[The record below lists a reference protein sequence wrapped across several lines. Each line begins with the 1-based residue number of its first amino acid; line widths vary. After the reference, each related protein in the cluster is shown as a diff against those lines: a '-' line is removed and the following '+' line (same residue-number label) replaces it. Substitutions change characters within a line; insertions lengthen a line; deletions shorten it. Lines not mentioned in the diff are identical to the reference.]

1 MAETL
6 GNKRLRVLFVTPS
19 FPDPPDSGGKI
30 RTAKLLQQLRDN
42 MVIVLVSP
50 LPPGNHGRAA
60 QVAQRFCAEFHPVP
74 DNSPR
79 RRGWRFYARVLSR
92 LPARYPVAVL
102 NDYSSQLAAT
112 VRRLLASRPLDLAVC
127 DYLQT
132 SLNLEAVHGRLP
144 TLLFQHNV
152 ESVIWKRHASTCAH
166 PLLRSFWRLQSRK
179 MERFEREACRRFDGV
194 VAVSDLDRETFERF
208 GARRVFTIPPAVDT
222 DYFRPADEPPLP
234 DSIVFAGAM
243 DWLPNEDAVVFFV
256 EHALPLITARR
267 PAVRFTVVGRNP
279 SPRLLR
285 RLRNR
290 DNVTITGPVSD
301 VRPHVRRQAVCV
313 VPLRIGGGTRIKIFE
328 AMAMGKAIVSTSVG
342 VEGLPVSHGKH
353 LLIADTPT
361 EFADAVVA
369 LLQDPALRARLEHSA
384 RALVAEGYSWS
395 RAAAAFQ
402 AACEA
407 VAGWPSC

>member
-30 RTAKLLQQLRDN
+30 RTAKLLQQLRDH

-60 QVAQRFCAEFHPVP
+60 QVAQRLCAEFHPVP

-194 VAVSDLDRETFERF
+194 VAVSDLDRKTFERF
-208 GARRVFTIPPAVDT
+208 GARKVFTIPPAVDT
-222 DYFRPADEPPLP
+222 DYFRPPEAPPLP
-234 DSIVFAGAM
+234 DTVVFAGAM
-243 DWLPNEDAVVFFV
+243 DWLPNEDAVLFFA
-256 EHALPLITARR
+256 EHVLPLISAQR
-267 PAVRFTVVGRNP
+267 PAVRFTVAGRNP
-279 SPRLLR
+279 STRLLR
-285 RLRNR
+285 RLRHCHG
-290 DNVTITGPVSD
+290 VTVIGSVD
-301 VRPHVRRQAVCV
+301 DIRPHVERQAVYV

-328 AMAMGKAIVSTSVG
+328 AMAMAKAIVSTSVG
-342 VEGLPVSHGKH
+342 VEGLPVIDRKH
-353 LLIADTPT
+353 LLIADTAT
-361 EFADAVVA
+361 DFADAVLA
-369 LLQDPALRARLEHSA
+369 LLRDSALRTRLECA
-384 RALVAEGYSWS
+384 GRALVAEGYSWN
-395 RAAAAFQ
+395 RAAAAFH
-402 AACEA
+402 AACQA
-407 VAGWPSC
+407 VAG